1 MADKTLIIGNEKVI
15 QKTER
20 IAYEIVENNFD
31 ESELIL
37 VGIEKRGNLFAKM
50 LFEKVKTIGKQM
62 VILESIELNKDDV
75 FDTNAIRY
83 SGNLNDLEGKTVI
96 VVDDVLNSGV
106 TLMYAVR
113 HLLGAKI
120 KKMNTAVL
128 VDRRHRSFPIRADFA
143 GLTLSTTLQEHI
155 SVEFSNDEVN
165 VYLV

>member
-1 MADKTLIIGNEKVI
+1 MAEKTLIIGNEKVV

-20 IAYEIVENNFD
+20 IAFEIVENNFD
-31 ESELIL
+31 ETELVLI
-37 VGIEKRGNLFAKM
+37 GIARRGHLFAQM
-50 LFEKVKTIGKQM
+50 VFDKVKAIGKQK
-62 VILESIELNKDDV
+62 VSLESIELNKDDV
-75 FDTNAIRY
+75 FDTNAIKY
-83 SGNLNDLEGKTVI
+83 SGDLTKLEGKTVI
-96 VVDDVLNSGV
+96 VIDDVLNSGV

-155 SVEFSNDEVN
+155 AVEFNNGEVN
-165 VYLV
+165 VYLA